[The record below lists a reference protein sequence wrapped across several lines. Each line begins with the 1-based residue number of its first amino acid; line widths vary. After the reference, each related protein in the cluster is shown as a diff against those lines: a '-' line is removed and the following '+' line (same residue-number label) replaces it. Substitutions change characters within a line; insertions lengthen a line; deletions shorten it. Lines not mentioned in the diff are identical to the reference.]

1 MPVQETSTAS
11 GSSNGTEPPRQL
23 PRGRHGLTR
32 EAVTQSQRQRTIDGM
47 IEAVAERGYAETR
60 VVDAIERGRVSRK
73 TFYELF
79 ADKEECFL
87 AAYDAVFSRFYGAT
101 LAAYEAD
108 PDAPWTERLRAALA
122 ALLEE
127 LGKDPAAARFWV
139 VEALAAGPKAVSR
152 RDAAIREF
160 THFVDAGRAES
171 KLDLPGIT
179 STAIVGGIFA
189 LLYTDILHSATT
201 RLPNRLPEI
210 VFWVTQPFLG
220 AERAVEERRKAR
232 QPAGSPA

>member
-1 MPVQETSTAS
+1 MPVQETSAS
-11 GSSNGTEPPRQL
+11 KSGNRGDLPRQL

-32 EAVTQSQRQRTIDGM
+32 ETVTQSQRQRTIEGM
-47 IEAVAERGYAETR
+47 IQAVAERGYAETR
-60 VVDAIERGRVSRK
+60 VVDAIERGGVSRK

-79 ADKEECFL
+79 GDKEDCFL
-87 AAYDAVFSRFYGAT
+87 AAYDAVFSRFYDAT

-108 PDAPWTERLRAALA
+108 PDAQWTDRLRAALA
-122 ALLEE
+122 TLLEE
-127 LGKDPAAARFWV
+127 LANDAAAARFWV

-179 STAIVGGIFA
+179 STAIVGGVFE
-189 LLYTDILHSATT
+189 LLYSDILHGATT
-201 RLPNRLPEI
+201 RLPARLPEV

-220 AERAVEERRKAR
+220 AERAGEERRKAR
-232 QPAGSPA
+232 ELAGSRA